1 MNGSSATVH
10 VVDDDT
16 VILESL
22 TALFETAGFAAKAY
36 DRPQKLLD
44 ADDVAPG
51 CLVLDVRMPGMTG
64 FELFQQMRHR
74 HPDLPVLFITAHA
87 EVRSAVQAMKDG
99 AVDLLEKPVS
109 HEVLLLRVRA
119 AVERGRRQARERRLQ
134 QELREQISRLTKRE
148 CEVLSYVCE
157 GATSKQTA
165 DKLGIAVKTVEV
177 HRSHI
182 MDKMQ
187 ATNVADLVRRVSE
200 GGVRPEDLR

>member
-1 MNGSSATVH
+1 
-10 VVDDDT
+10 
-16 VILESL
+16 
-22 TALFETAGFAAKAY
+22 
-36 DRPQKLLD
+36 
-44 ADDVAPG
+44 
-51 CLVLDVRMPGMTG
+51 
-64 FELFQQMRHR
+64 MRQR